1 MIFTSEKYD
10 DDITT
15 VTVNLSRATMDSAP
29 QFRQYLVELI
39 EKDCKNLIVDLRTC
53 DFLDS
58 SFLGALVFGLKKA
71 KGIGGD
77 LKILIAKQAPMG
89 ILSLT
94 KMDQV
99 FSVYKELDEA
109 VLSYRF

>member
-10 DDITT
+10 S
-15 VTVNLSRATMDSAP
+15 VSVVKVNLSRATMDSAP
-29 QFRQYLVELI
+29 EFREFLSALI
-39 EKDCKNLIVDLRTC
+39 EKEDKLVIVDLSSC

-58 SFLGALVFGLKKA
+58 SFLGALVFGLKKLKA
-71 KGIGGD
+71 EGGN
-77 LKILIAKQAPMG
+77 LKVVIATQAPAG

-99 FSVYKELDEA
+99 FSVFNDLDEA
-109 VLSYRF
+109 IASYSL